1 MSARNGPGGMK
12 TERRSPTMTSGVATP
27 SVARNN
33 ITVVITTA
41 ATNPASNPAQMALFL
56 VIAASMSYRKFLLCR
71 REDFLCALHDHCRRD
86 LLHAGVIKR
95 ALAQPTVI
103 AGRTRQVHAHNGFGP
118 LVRPDVNGICRT
130 KHADHRFTERGGHVH
145 RPRVVR
151 NRHFGALDQ
160 ARQICWSSFTAKI
173 NRSRRGGS
181 DLPAAR
187 LIAFRARESNS
198 KSFAKK
204 LARDASK
211 SFDSPVLC
219 FPNRPGH
226 KNNERFA
233 SGHTLFF

>member
-103 AGRTRQVHAHNGFGP
+103 AGRTRQVHAHHRFRS
-118 LVRPDVNGICRT
+118 LVRPDVNRIRRT
-130 KHADHRFTERGGHVH
+130 KYADHRFPEGRGDMH
-145 RPRVVR
+145 RARVVR
-151 NRHFGALDQ
+151 DSHFRALDQ
-160 ARQICWSSFTAKI
+160 TCQICWRCFTAQI
-173 NRSRRGGS
+173 NRPRRGS
-181 DLPAAR
+181 CDMLTAR
-187 LIAFRARESNS
+187 LIPFR
-198 KSFAKK
+198 
-204 LARDASK
+204 
-211 SFDSPVLC
+211 
-219 FPNRPGH
+219 
-226 KNNERFA
+226 
-233 SGHTLFF
+233 